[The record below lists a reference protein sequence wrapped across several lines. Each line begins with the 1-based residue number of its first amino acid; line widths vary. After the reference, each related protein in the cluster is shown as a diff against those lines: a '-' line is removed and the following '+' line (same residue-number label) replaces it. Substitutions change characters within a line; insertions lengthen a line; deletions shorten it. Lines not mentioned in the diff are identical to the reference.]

1 VKRVI
6 LVALVGLSVSAPAFG
21 VVAPEVPGDLVVSKV
36 DTTHYPQVTMIVAP
50 PRLLAPRD
58 LPADAFSVT
67 ENGERR
73 EVNVARLPNS
83 GLQIA
88 LVLDPTV
95 PPELFRAAQ
104 GAALDFVLRLPIG
117 TRVALIDAGAPPE
130 VTLPATTDLVAAT
143 RAVGDLTRRPDR
155 AIYDAVR
162 RADAEL
168 TPASQARHTVVVFTG
183 GRDRS
188 SSITLDALKRRL
200 TVRGTS
206 VYAIE
211 LSGGDTGG
219 ALATLAAGAGGE
231 SVRVASTELVGAYQR
246 VADVLLNQYRV
257 SFAAR
262 SRGRAQLSVGVAADG
277 ISGERSLGVELTALE
292 GTSRRA
298 GGAVP
303 SERGGGRAVAEPLAA
318 GVAIAMALLAGGLL
332 VLLGRAGLR
341 ARSTPSS
348 QRSAR

>member
-1 VKRVI
+1 MKRVI

-36 DTTHYPQVTMIVAP
+36 DTTHYPQVTMVVAP

-58 LPADAFSVT
+58 LPADAFNVT